1 MKATWLLTTALV
13 LTAYHA
19 IGSEPE
25 NNIRI
30 DYLEAA
36 TELDQQALEAIKQSE
51 INELFV
57 DASNLVF
64 SFNQPVTIQYGV
76 IDGPLYDPEN
86 HTVQM
91 PYEFYQQ
98 ALSYFKKHHYEK
110 NYDKPAEEAALDT
123 LLHTLFHEVGHAFIA
138 DQNIPVLGKEE
149 DAVDNLAAILM
160 IEYIKDGDDRVISAA
175 DMFAFESE
183 DRPDY
188 YDFGEYIDEHS
199 FDLQRYFS
207 TLCLVYGNNPQK
219 YHYLLEE
226 VEKEYLSERKEFCEY
241 QYQSLS
247 DNWHHYLNQH

>member
-1 MKATWLLTTALV
+1 MKGTWLLTTAL
-13 LTAYHA
+13 LFTACHA
-19 IGSEPE
+19 SAREAE
-25 NNIRI
+25 SNIRI
-30 DYLEAA
+30 DYLEPA
-36 TELDQQALEAIKQSE
+36 TLIDEQSLEAIEQSE
-51 INELFV
+51 INELFAGV
-57 DASNLVF
+57 SNSVF

-110 NYDKPAEEAALDT
+110 TYDKTAKQAALDT
-123 LLHTLFHEVGHAFIA
+123 LLHTLFHEIGHAFIA
-138 DQNIPVLGKEE
+138 DQNIPILGKEE

-160 IEYIKDGDDRVISAA
+160 IEYLNNGDDRVISAA

-207 TLCLVYGNNPQK
+207 TLCLVYGSNPKK

-226 VEKEYLSERKEFCEY
+226 VEKEYLAERKEFCQY
-241 QYQSLS
+241 QYQNLS
-247 DNWHHYLNQH
+247 DNWHRYLNQQ